1 MVPGVSLRF
10 TTLDHRLFSLTPPAS
25 ANTPTLAGRW
35 AKSGG
40 TFSRM
45 FFASVE
51 KAAGHRRSPKRF
63 AKDHGGLRRVGG
75 RFRLAARTE

>member
-1 MVPGVSLRF
+1 MR
-10 TTLDHRLFSLTPPAS
+10 RYWAALFRMAF
-25 ANTPTLAGRW
+25 
-35 AKSGG
+35 GG
-40 TFSRM
+40 G
-45 FFASVE
+45 VE